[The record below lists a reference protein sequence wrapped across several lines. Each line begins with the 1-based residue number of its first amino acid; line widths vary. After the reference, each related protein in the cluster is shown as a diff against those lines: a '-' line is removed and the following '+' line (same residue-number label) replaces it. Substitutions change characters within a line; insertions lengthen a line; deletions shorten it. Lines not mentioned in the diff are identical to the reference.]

1 MGSSTSIRLPVNC
14 RKAIVT
20 INSLPAKVVYN
31 AFNGRYADNP
41 RAIYEGLLERD
52 LDVEHV
58 WLADPAHLAGFPGDV
73 KTVQIA
79 SPDAVAALETADL
92 HISNC
97 HTNLDSWRKLPG
109 TRYLQT
115 WHGTPLK
122 RIHRSAV
129 FQPSDDVMADLDT
142 DIARWDYLI
151 TPSRA
156 GTELL
161 RGAFGYTGPVLETG
175 YPRND
180 ALQAPAAAGRRARL
194 RQELGID
201 DDTTVVLYAPT
212 YRDDDVSRTDAPLGL
227 DLPALTEALGQD
239 FVVLMRMHYY
249 LGHRPA
255 LQGGEG
261 IRDVSRHPD
270 VTELYLAADVL
281 VTDYS
286 SALFDFAV
294 TGKPLVL
301 YAYDLEHYRDRLRG
315 FTFDLEAESPGPV
328 LTDQASLADALLDL
342 PGTTRAFAD
351 RYAAFQDR
359 YCHLEDGH
367 ATDRVIDHLW
377 PSTG

>member
-1 MGSSTSIRLPVNC
+1 MNYIQSPV
-14 RKAIVT
+14 
-20 INSLPAKVVYN
+20 KVVYN

-41 RAIYEGLLERD
+41 RAIYESLLARD

-58 WLADPAHLAGFPGDV
+58 WLADPDQLAGFPGDV

-79 SPDAVAALETADL
+79 SPDAVAALESADL
-92 HISNC
+92 HVSNC

-109 TRYLQT
+109 ARYLQT

-129 FQPSDDVMADLDT
+129 FQPGDDIMADLDT

-156 GTELL
+156 GTQLL
-161 RGAFGYTGPVLETG
+161 RSAFGYSGPVLETG

-180 ALQAPAAAGRRARL
+180 ALQAPDAGQRRARL
-194 RQELGID
+194 RRELGIS

-212 YRDDDVSRTDAPLGL
+212 YRDDDVAVPDAPLGL
-227 DLPALTEALGQD
+227 DLPALTEQLGGH
-239 FVVLMRMHYY
+239 FVVLLRLHYY
-249 LGHRPA
+249 LKHRPSWPA
-255 LQGGEG
+255 AGQV
-261 IRDVSRHPD
+261 RDLSTYPD
-270 VTELYLAADVL
+270 VTDLYLAADVL

-294 TGKPLVL
+294 TGKPIVL

-315 FTFDLEAESPGPV
+315 FTFDLQAEAPGPV
-328 LTDQASLADALLDL
+328 LTDQASLTAALLDL
-342 PGTTRAFAD
+342 PGTERAYAD
-351 RYAAFQDR
+351 RYAAFRER

-367 ATDRVIDHLW
+367 ATDRVIEHLW
-377 PSTG
+377 PSAVSDAGPRVRGGTAATDA